1 MSFTAF
7 LTNTWTEVTIAM
19 SRIGYNLKQAFS
31 QMGRNKGMYFTSVL
45 AITAMMLILGLFFV
59 AFVNVNLFAASI
71 EKDYNVIQIYLKD
84 GNSQK
89 VNDAVKATIESTEG
103 VDSVTYVSKDEALIT
118 LKERWGEN
126 GYLLDN
132 LPKNPL
138 PDSYTVYVENKDA
151 ANSLAEAAP
160 TIEGVD
166 DVVYY
171 RDTIEKLAQISHFIE
186 VGSLIA
192 MAFLVIVSIIIVANT
207 IKLTVF
213 NREKEIGIMKYL
225 GATDWFVRAPF
236 IWGGIIVGILSAAI
250 ATGLTYLIY
259 TKVIE
264 LVGAD
269 IARIL
274 SVTMVPAPYLTK
286 NLLIIFLC
294 LGISIGVCGS
304 IISIRRFLDK

>member
-1 MSFTAF
+1 
-7 LTNTWTEVTIAM
+7 M

>member
-1 MSFTAF
+1 
-7 LTNTWTEVTIAM
+7 M

-31 QMGRNKGMYFTSVL
+31 QMGRNKGMYFTTIL

-59 AFVNVNLFAASI
+59 AFVNVNLFATSI

-84 GNSQK
+84 GNKQE
-89 VNDAVKATIESTEG
+89 VNDAVKASLEGMEG
-103 VDSVTYVSKDEALIT
+103 VDEVVYVSKDEALQT
-118 LKERWGEN
+118 LKDRWGEN

-138 PDSYTVYVENKDA
+138 PDSYTVYVEDKDA
-151 ANSLAEAAP
+151 ANNLAETAP

-186 VGSLIA
+186 MGSIIA

-236 IWGGIIVGILSAAI
+236 VWGGIIVGTISALI
-250 ATGLTYLIY
+250 ATGLTHVIY

-264 LVGAD
+264 LVGTD
-269 IARIL
+269 IARII
-274 SVTMVPAPYLTK
+274 SVSMVPADYLTK

>member
-1 MSFTAF
+1 
-7 LTNTWTEVTIAM
+7 M
-19 SRIGYNLKQAFS
+19 SRFGYNLKQAFS
-31 QMGRNKGMYFTSVL
+31 QMGRNKGMYFTSIL

-71 EKDYNVIQIYLKD
+71 EKDDNVVQIYVKE
-84 GNSQK
+84 GSTPE
-89 VNDAVKATIESTEG
+89 VTTAVGTTLESTEG
-103 VDSVTYVSKDEALIT
+103 VDKVVYVTKDEAMVT
-118 LKERWGEN
+118 LKDRWGDN

-132 LPKNPL
+132 LPENPL
-138 PDSYTVYVENKDA
+138 PDSYSVYVKDKDA
-151 ANSLAEAAP
+151 ANRLAETAMS
-160 TIEGVD
+160 IEGVD

-171 RDTIEKLAQISHFIE
+171 QDTIEKLAQVSHFIE

-236 IWGGIIVGILSAAI
+236 IWGGIIVGVVSSFI

-259 TKVIE
+259 TRIVRIIGGD
-264 LVGAD
+264 VT
-269 IARIL
+269 RIL
-274 SVTMVPAPYLTK
+274 SVTVVPAEYLAN

-294 LGISIGVCGS
+294 LGVSIGVCGS